1 MGAATSII
9 FVATK
14 HVFCRDESMLVA
26 TKLMLVAAPANDS
39 GVHVLE
45 VFRLCRVVSRVHWLH
60 QGSLTEKDPQLA
72 HTSGDRKSGVH
83 PLCVLIS

>member
-1 MGAATSII
+1 
-9 FVATK
+9 
-14 HVFCRDESMLVA
+14 MLVA
-26 TKLMLVAAPANDS
+26 TTLRLVAAPASDS

-45 VFRLCRVVSRVHWLH
+45 VFRLTRVVSRAHWLH

-72 HTSGDRKSGVH
+72 HASGDRKSGVH